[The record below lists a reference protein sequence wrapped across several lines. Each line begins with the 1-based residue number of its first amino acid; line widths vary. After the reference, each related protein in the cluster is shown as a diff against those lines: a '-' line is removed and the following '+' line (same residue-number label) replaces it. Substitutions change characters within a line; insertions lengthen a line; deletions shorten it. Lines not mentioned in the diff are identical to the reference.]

1 MDSQRNV
8 YVTGQT
14 RSPNFPLRNQVAGP
28 GGDSDVFV
36 AKLDP
41 TLSTLIYSTYLGGQG
56 ADRGN
61 SIAVDAQGNA
71 YVTGSTQSSNFPVT
85 SGGTDGACNGGRSDV
100 FIIKLT
106 SGGQLAYSTFV
117 GDSEGEVGT
126 GIAVDALGSA
136 YVTGSTLSRHFP
148 TTPGVFRPQ
157 CEGGDPVSRSCT
169 QDAFVLRINATAS
182 DLIYS
187 TFLGGTNVDM
197 ASSIAIDVNSGL
209 ASAAY
214 ITGTTHSADFP
225 TTPGAFQPQWK
236 GGGVLVGSDAFVTK
250 LDALGRTLLYSS
262 FLGGSDEDDARA
274 IAVDANGAAYV
285 IGHTWSADFPTT
297 AGALD
302 TTCGSDGACN
312 YSDVFV
318 SKFNAQGSGLLYS
331 TFLGGSEIE
340 FAGGIAVDGSYNAFV
355 TGETTST
362 DFPVVNAVQ
371 AASAGASPDGFGS
384 AEAFVARLNAP
395 GNALIYSTY
404 LGGYASDIGNA
415 IAVDAQTNAYV
426 TGSAGPAFPTTG
438 GAFQPAHPGA
448 SPGTAVAFVARIG
461 ESFGKFWVLVAAGAL
476 LVLVAGR
483 S

>member
-225 TTPGAFQPQWK
+225 TTPGAFQPHVEGRRRVGRLRRVRHEARRTRPHAPLFVFPWRQRRGRRQSHR
-236 GGGVLVGSDAFVTK
+236 GGCQRRRLRDRSYLVGGFSDDRGCA
-250 LDALGRTLLYSS
+250 
-262 FLGGSDEDDARA
+262 
-274 IAVDANGAAYV
+274 
-285 IGHTWSADFPTT
+285 GHNMRQRW
-297 AGALD
+297 
-302 TTCGSDGACN
+302 
-312 YSDVFV
+312 
-318 SKFNAQGSGLLYS
+318 
-331 TFLGGSEIE
+331 
-340 FAGGIAVDGSYNAFV
+340 
-355 TGETTST
+355 
-362 DFPVVNAVQ
+362 
-371 AASAGASPDGFGS
+371 
-384 AEAFVARLNAP
+384 RLQ
-395 GNALIYSTY
+395 L
-404 LGGYASDIGNA
+404 
-415 IAVDAQTNAYV
+415 
-426 TGSAGPAFPTTG
+426 
-438 GAFQPAHPGA
+438 
-448 SPGTAVAFVARIG
+448 
-461 ESFGKFWVLVAAGAL
+461 
-476 LVLVAGR
+476 
-483 S
+483 